1 MHTWNAGF
9 FKRIGQV
16 TASTKNEISGVYHT
30 QIWAAWGGTGRAG
43 PERTAQLTYL
53 YGWHSCYPCSAL
65 LCTFCSSSLWH
76 EKCAPLQKE
85 KKWIDQSNEKARN
98 EKAHNVKPTQATID
112 NPIICWI
119 SWTFPSQRTSLP
131 FYLKTFSTL
140 HILYNESIQR
150 SMILRSRIPGFETG
164 TASSEA
170 CNKPLSISPVFTKR
184 SPTILTIFQD
194 L

>member
-1 MHTWNAGF
+1 MAFYIIT
-9 FKRIGQV
+9 I
-16 TASTKNEISGVYHT
+16 E
-30 QIWAAWGGTGRAG
+30 GGNSQGRG
-43 PERTAQLTYL
+43 GEER
-53 YGWHSCYPCSAL
+53 GM
-65 LCTFCSSSLWH
+65 SSLL
-76 EKCAPLQKE
+76 ATQQVSSL
-85 KKWIDQSNEKARN
+85 SAVSARVSVGALWMGELIQHDN
-98 EKAHNVKPTQATID
+98 KMAADMTEACRLYV

-170 CNKPLSISPVFTKR
+170 CNNKPLSISPVFTKR